1 MISIRLHYK
10 KVTQIGLVFQ
20 KRLGYYWLADF
31 RSEGLETVDHVLNRM
46 LFNKF
51 LVEKRYGILID
62 QFLKVVKV
70 VIRITLVK
78 LDPRLLMLEVL
89 IGVLVLLKFT
99 TDEFCFELWINSEVI
114 RLFVFKLIS
123 IFEVGGELFRNR
135 LASWVVKVV
144 QMYVAVFNVIIACY
158 PFCFWVA
165 RISNDGK
172 WTRSYLASII

>member
-1 MISIRLHYK
+1 
-10 KVTQIGLVFQ
+10 
-20 KRLGYYWLADF
+20 LADF

-99 TDEFCFELWINSEVI
+99 TDESCFEL
-114 RLFVFKLIS
+114 
-123 IFEVGGELFRNR
+123 
-135 LASWVVKVV
+135 
-144 QMYVAVFNVIIACY
+144 
-158 PFCFWVA
+158 
-165 RISNDGK
+165 
-172 WTRSYLASII
+172 